1 MRIGHV
7 VGKVVLSRVHPSLV
21 GAQFKIVLPLTFSD
35 LAEPDPVVAAQKT
48 SEDEDERGLD
58 TNERV
63 NEAVNRLANP
73 DFPHR
78 WGNEIV
84 VYDDCSAAIGE
95 WLAFS
100 EGAEAAAVFG
110 KNLHPVDAFG
120 GAIIDNVVID
130 AQVVAGLV
138 AAKNNNA

>member
-100 EGAEAAAVFG
+100 GAPRRRRSSVRICIRSTRLAARSS
-110 KNLHPVDAFG
+110 
-120 GAIIDNVVID
+120 ITW
-130 AQVVAGLV
+130 
-138 AAKNNNA
+138 